1 MKDTSKKRFL
11 PSIRLQLLVSMLG
24 IVALCMSLVWVTVSF
39 RLQDTY
45 DRHIQEQLTGKA
57 QTIVDILN
65 QYEGKVSSR
74 DYFSL
79 RINEDFI
86 NAVNAAIQ
94 GDQLDISQECVDI
107 FDSTMRDI
115 TYAENL
121 FPCSIHGG
129 SSGIGI
135 RQESSRHTTTAI
147 RLHQQL
153 AQKGTL
159 LTILETPNG
168 DRQMVVGLLSADGS
182 YGVMVSSALTR
193 VDEASLVMKQ
203 LLTRLAVLL
212 CIIALVLALLFSLWF
227 TRPIRQLSIAARQM
241 AGGDYRTRVN
251 SRRKD
256 ELGTLAR
263 EFNHMADEVQRS
275 AQLQRDLLAN
285 VSHDLRTPLTL
296 IKGYA
301 ETVRDLT
308 GDNPQR
314 RTDQLNIIVDETDRL
329 SALVNSVMD
338 LSKVSSGTEKPVPVT
353 FDMAQLC
360 AEVADRYEAI
370 CRQNGWTLHLEAN
383 TPCQTTA
390 DPAMMERAL
399 HNLLGNAA
407 HHLGED
413 QAFFLRCIPLEG
425 GCRVEVEDHGP
436 GIDAQDLPYIF
447 DRYYRSRSD
456 AGKVGTG
463 LGLTITKAILQGHGF
478 RFGVNSTL
486 GKGTTFWFETLPTK

>member
-1 MKDTSKKRFL
+1 MKDTSKRSFL
-11 PSIRLQLLVSMLG
+11 PGIRLQLLVSMLG
-24 IVALCMSLVWVTVSF
+24 IVTLCMSLVWFTVSF

-45 DRHIQEQLTGKA
+45 DRHIRDSLQTKA
-57 QTIVDILN
+57 QLIVDILDR
-65 QYEGKVSSR
+65 YEGKVSSR

-79 RINEDFI
+79 RINEEFLG
-86 NAVNAAIQ
+86 AVNDAIRQ
-94 GDQLDISQECVDI
+94 DKLDISQECVDI

-129 SSGIGI
+129 NAGIGT
-135 RQESSRHTTTAI
+135 RREDSRDTTAAI

-153 AQKGTL
+153 AMEGTL
-159 LTILETPNG
+159 LTILETENG
-168 DRQMVVGLLSADGS
+168 GRQMVVGMLSADGS
-182 YGVMVSSALTR
+182 YGVMVSSVLTR
-193 VDEASLVMKQ
+193 VDEAGLVMDQ
-203 LLTRLAVLL
+203 LLTPL
-212 CIIALVLALLFSLWF
+212 ALVMSIVALLLALFFSAWF
-227 TRPIRQLSIAARQM
+227 THPISQLSVAARQM
-241 AGGDYRTRVN
+241 AGGNYQIRVKSN
-251 SRRKD
+251 RKD
-256 ELGTLAR
+256 ELGTLAN

-338 LSKVSSGTEKPVPVT
+338 LTKVSSGAEKPVPVT

-360 AEVADRYEAI
+360 AEVADRYEAL
-370 CRQNGWTLHLEAN
+370 CQQNGWTLKIEAD

-399 HNLLGNAA
+399 HNLLGNAT

-413 QAFFLRCIPLEG
+413 KTFILRCIPLEG

-436 GIDAQDLPYIF
+436 GITAQDLPYIF

-478 RFGVNSTL
+478 HFGVNSTL
-486 GKGTTFWFETLPTK
+486 GKGTTFWFDTLPTK